1 MKLHYLP
8 FMKNPFFLICLLVFS
23 FASSFAQ
30 DDQED
35 EKLIKSVFFGGGSY
49 YIDADQV
56 MEIKEFLESVE
67 NIESYQISIYSH
79 TDNIGGVEYNQW
91 LSGMRSQ
98 STLEQLLRNDILYEK
113 IHIES
118 QGQKNPLYDND
129 SWMGRQG
136 NRRVDII
143 LWPIVM

>member
-1 MKLHYLP
+1 MKRSFILI
-8 FMKNPFFLICLLVFS
+8 FLIFISSALLT
-23 FASSFAQ
+23 Q
-30 DDQED
+30 NDQED
-35 EKLIKSVFFGGGSY
+35 EKLIKSVYFGGGSY
-49 YIDADQV
+49 YIDADQ
-56 MEIKEFLESVE
+56 MIEIKEFLESID

-98 STLEQLLRNDILYEK
+98 STLTQLLRNDILYEK

-118 QGQKNPLYDND
+118 QGQLNPLYDND
-129 SWMGRQG
+129 SWVGRQG

>member
-1 MKLHYLP
+1 MKRP
-8 FMKNPFFLICLLVFS
+8 FILIYIVFI
-23 FASSFAQ
+23 SSALFAQ
-30 DDQED
+30 NDQED
-35 EKLIKSVFFGGGSY
+35 EKLIKSIFFGGGSY
-49 YIDADQV
+49 YIDAEQ
-56 MEIKEFLESVE
+56 MIEIKEFLESID

-98 STLEQLLRNDILYEK
+98 TTLRQLLRNDILYEK

-118 QGQKNPLYDND
+118 QGQINPLYDND
-129 SWMGRQG
+129 SWVGRQG

>member
-1 MKLHYLP
+1 MKRP
-8 FMKNPFFLICLLVFS
+8 FILIYFIFFSSALL
-23 FASSFAQ
+23 AQ
-30 DDQED
+30 DDLED
-35 EKLIKSVFFGGGSY
+35 EKLIKSVYFGGGSY

-56 MEIKEFLESVE
+56 IEIKEFLESID

-98 STLEQLLRNDILYEK
+98 AALTQLLRNDILYEK

-118 QGQKNPLYDND
+118 HGQKNPLYDND

-143 LWPIVM
+143 LWPIVL

>member
-1 MKLHYLP
+1 MKS
-8 FMKNPFFLICLLVFS
+8 PFFLIYLIVFS
-23 FASSFAQ
+23 FASFAQ

-35 EKLIKSVFFGGGSY
+35 EKLIKSVYFGGGSY

-67 NIESYQISIYSH
+67 NIEYYQISIYSH

-91 LSGMRSQ
+91 LSGMRSR
-98 STLEQLLRNDILYEK
+98 SALEQLLRNDILYEK

-129 SWMGRQG
+129 SWTGRQG